1 MKNVEMKEKLK
12 NVTRV
17 QKKKVMRMPTPADG
31 NYSQQEAQE
40 AEKVVDTVE
49 ELEERLEEN

>member
-40 AEKVVDTVE
+40 AEKVLDTVE